1 MTEKEI
7 HHLAELSRIQ
17 IPPDQIEALS
27 QEFDDILAMVGALGD
42 LDPPEAPAYDL
53 SLVNVFREDVVE
65 PSTPREV
72 LLAGAPDVEAG
83 CYSVPKFR
91 D

>member
-7 HHLAELSRIQ
+7 RNLADLSRIR
-17 IPPDQIEALS
+17 IPPDQIAALS
-27 QEFDDILAMVGALGD
+27 QEFDEILAMVDALGE

-53 SLVNVFREDVVE
+53 SLVNVFREDIVE
-65 PSTPREV
+65 PSTPREE

-83 CYSVPKFR
+83 CYSVPRFR